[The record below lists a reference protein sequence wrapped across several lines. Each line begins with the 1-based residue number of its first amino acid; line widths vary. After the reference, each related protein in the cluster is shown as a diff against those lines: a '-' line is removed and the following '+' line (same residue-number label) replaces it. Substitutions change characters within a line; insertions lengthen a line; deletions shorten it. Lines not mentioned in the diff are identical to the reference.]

1 MENEYRHTLE
11 ELVARYELEPDLCD
25 IYVEGTTDKNL
36 IEWFLKQ
43 KEQQNFT
50 IYVIDT
56 VNIPVE
62 RLNELELN
70 NNNRDRVITLALELQ
85 NQLSKIP
92 SHLTCIADKDF
103 DWLFQKN
110 YECDILLFT
119 DYSSLEMYLFNEKVL
134 DKFMTLALGLSNQPV
149 NEILNN
155 LSKVLEELFLIR
167 ATNEALDLNMTWL
180 KEKDLG
186 KCCSVKGTAIDLQTE
201 SFIVKYLNKNNQY
214 KNQSIFVTKLQELKT
229 NTITERRCKI
239 RGHDFI
245 NVLCWYITNKL
256 ARNKKEFHAPKNVAV
271 NLLLCV
277 EAEELAKEHLFQRLL
292 DRLSPLK

>member
-1 MENEYRHTLE
+1 MESEYRHKFE
-11 ELVARYELEPDLCD
+11 ELVARYELEPDLRD
-25 IYVEGTTDKNL
+25 IYVEGTTDKDL

-43 KEQQNFT
+43 KGQQDFA

-56 VNIPVE
+56 VDIPAE

-70 NNNRDRVITLALELQ
+70 NNRRDRVIALALDIQ
-85 NQLSKIP
+85 RQLSEIP

-134 DKFMTLALGLSNQPV
+134 DKFMTLALGLSNPPV
-149 NEILNN
+149 NEILDN

-167 ATNEALDLNMTWL
+167 ATNEALNLKMTWL

-186 KCCSVKGTAIDLQTE
+186 NCCSLKGTAIEFQTE
-201 SFIVKYLNKNNQY
+201 SFIAKYLNKNNQY
-214 KNQSIFVTKLQELKT
+214 NSQLIFVTKVQELKR
-229 NTITERRCKI
+229 NSITERRCKI

-245 NVLCWYITNKL
+245 ALLCWHIKNKI
-256 ARNKKEFHAPKNVAV
+256 AKNRKIFHDPKNVAV

-292 DRLSPLK
+292 ERLSP

>member
-1 MENEYRHTLE
+1 MESEYRHKFE
-11 ELVARYELEPDLCD
+11 ELVARYELEPDLRD
-25 IYVEGTTDKNL
+25 IYVEGTTDKDL

-43 KEQQNFT
+43 KGQQDFA

-56 VNIPVE
+56 VDIPPE
-62 RLNELELN
+62 RLNELKLN
-70 NNNRDRVITLALELQ
+70 NNNRDRVIALALDMQ
-85 NQLSKIP
+85 HQLSDIP

-134 DKFMTLALGLSNQPV
+134 DKFMTLGLGLSNQPV
-149 NEILNN
+149 NEILKN

-167 ATNEALDLNMTWL
+167 ATNEALDLKMTWL

-186 KCCSVKGTAIDLQTE
+186 KCCSLKGTAIDLQTE

-214 KNQSIFVTKLQELKT
+214 NSQSIFVTKLQELKT

-245 NVLCWYITNKL
+245 ALLCWYIKNKL
-256 ARNKKEFHAPKNVAV
+256 AKNRKNFHDPKNVAV

-277 EAEELAKEHLFQRLL
+277 ETEELAKEHLFQRLL
-292 DRLSPLK
+292 KRLSP